1 MMSLEDVSMTRDD
14 IITFLTHH
22 KSEIEQRYGV
32 TKIGL
37 AGSYARNEA
46 TLESDIDIIVE
57 IKSPNKFRSF
67 FYLLYFLQ
75 DALGKQ
81 IDLVTE
87 SSLKPLVK
95 KTILKDIVYI

>member
-1 MMSLEDVSMTRDD
+1 MTRDE
-14 IITFLTHH
+14 IITFLTHN

-37 AGSYARNEA
+37 AGSYARDEA

-95 KTILKDIVYI
+95 KTILKDIVYV